1 MVVLGIPV
9 GEYVGNGASDTGE
22 TVMGMSP
29 AGGDDEE
36 VAGVGGATTAVGDDV
51 DNDGMA
57 GGAVVGATT

>member
-29 AGGDDEE
+29 AGGDEE
-36 VAGVGGATTAVGDDV
+36 ESVVGGATADGGRV
-51 DNDGMA
+51 DEAIA
-57 GGAVVGATT
+57 GGAVVGETT

>member
-29 AGGDDEE
+29 AGGDEEE
-36 VAGVGGATTAVGDDV
+36 VAVGGATTAVGGDV
-51 DNDGMA
+51 DDDGMA
-57 GGAVVGATT
+57 GGAVLGATT